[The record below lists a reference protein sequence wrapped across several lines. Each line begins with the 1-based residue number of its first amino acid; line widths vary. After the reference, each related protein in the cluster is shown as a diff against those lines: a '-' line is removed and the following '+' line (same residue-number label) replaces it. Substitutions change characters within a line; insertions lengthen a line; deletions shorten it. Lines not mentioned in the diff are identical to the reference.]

1 MSCNP
6 PTDRPVLCGKPRFV
20 LAEAILLPP
29 PLLLL
34 RLVSSDLPPRLSKEG
49 DGPER
54 RGKWKGEDIPDNHT
68 WASWRGKLAR
78 EIQSS
83 TFSNLADGKLLSLHV
98 FFCVF
103 LLAEPTHIPLSMYAP
118 PSRLTATSTV
128 RNWVGRPTPKTHNTP
143 PSPPPRKRGGK
154 KEGLL
159 LPSRFG
165 LFFRRGFERDRFRG
179 CLSVTQWSTPKKRGG
194 REKGALKV

>member
-143 PSPPPRKRGGK
+143 LSPPPRKRGERRKASFSLRDLAFSFGGVS
-154 KEGLL
+154 KETDLGAVCQSLN
-159 LPSRFG
+159 G
-165 LFFRRGFERDRFRG
+165 RRQRREGGERKE
-179 CLSVTQWSTPKKRGG
+179 P
-194 REKGALKV
+194 